1 MGIGRFIIESLS
13 VFYNHKNEASG
24 VGRGRKMRGVTVGG
38 EGSVGGSE
46 LRADAQSGLVLVAV
60 CIANTS

>member
-1 MGIGRFIIESLS
+1 
-13 VFYNHKNEASG
+13 
-24 VGRGRKMRGVTVGG
+24 MRGVTVGG